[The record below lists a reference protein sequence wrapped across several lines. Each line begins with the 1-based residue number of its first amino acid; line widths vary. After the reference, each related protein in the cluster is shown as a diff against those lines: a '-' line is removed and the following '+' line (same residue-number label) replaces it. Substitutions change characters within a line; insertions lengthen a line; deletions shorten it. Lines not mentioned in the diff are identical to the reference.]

1 MSATPTCVQCYIVS
15 YKRDAQIPWVISEE
29 RKQKTI
35 SADKRSMTFGLNR
48 TEGVSEAG
56 KFLRRFKPQH
66 PYIQQLD
73 ALLASESP
81 NEQELTELRD
91 AINAMEWTPEE
102 LLAEL
107 VEDGANS
114 IVMNSIFYRE
124 NGFFHTE
131 VSAAVSLPDG
141 IEPMELSGETVIN
154 QIYDENNVQF
164 LY

>member
-1 MSATPTCVQCYIVS
+1 MSTTPTCTQCYFVT

-48 TEGVSEAG
+48 TDGVSEAG

-107 VEDGANS
+107 VEDGADS
-114 IVMNSIFYRE
+114 IVMNSVFYRE

-141 IEPMELSGETVIN
+141 IEPMELSGETVVK
-154 QIYDENNVQF
+154 QIYDEKNVQF
-164 LY
+164 MY

>member
-1 MSATPTCVQCYIVS
+1 MSATPTCIQCYFVS

-29 RKQKTI
+29 RKQKTV
-35 SADKRSMTFGLNR
+35 SADKRIMTFALNR
-48 TEGVSEAG
+48 TDGVSEAG
-56 KFLRRFKPQH
+56 KFLRKFKPQH
-66 PYIQQLD
+66 PYILQLD
-73 ALLASESP
+73 ELLASESP

-107 VEDGANS
+107 VEDGAVS
-114 IVMNSIFYRE
+114 IVMNSVFYRE

-141 IEPMELSGETVIN
+141 IEPMELSGETVVK
-154 QIYDENNVQF
+154 QIYDEKNVQF
-164 LY
+164 MY

>member
-48 TEGVSEAG
+48 TDGVSEAG

-73 ALLASESP
+73 ELLASESP

-107 VEDGANS
+107 VEDGADS
-114 IVMNSIFYRE
+114 IVMNSVFYRE

-164 LY
+164 MY

>member
-1 MSATPTCVQCYIVS
+1 MSTTPTCVQCYFVS

-29 RKQKTI
+29 RKQKVF
-35 SADKRSMTFGLNR
+35 SPSERSMSFGLNR
-48 TEGVSEAG
+48 TDGVTEAG

-107 VEDGANS
+107 VEDGAVS
-114 IVMNSIFYRE
+114 IVMNSVFYRE

-131 VSAAVSLPDG
+131 VFAAVSLPGG
-141 IEPMELSGETVIN
+141 IEPMELSGDTVIE

-164 LY
+164 MY